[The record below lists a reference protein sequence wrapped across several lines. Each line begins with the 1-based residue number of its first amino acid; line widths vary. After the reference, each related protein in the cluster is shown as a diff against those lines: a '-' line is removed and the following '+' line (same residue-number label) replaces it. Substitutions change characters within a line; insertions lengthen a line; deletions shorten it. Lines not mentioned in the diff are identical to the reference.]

1 VSIQLSDFRKQPLSI
16 LEVHLDKV
24 CRNYLFLKKKLKN
37 GTDCAAVVKADAY
50 GLGAVPVARALYDQG
65 CRHFF
70 VAHAGEGMIVREELQ
85 EKDALIYVLN
95 GPWGASAEEFLRAR
109 LIPVLNTLGDIEY
122 WKTTDTRRPAII
134 QIDTG
139 MNRLGLSASDVQT
152 LPARK
157 DWLDALDLRFVMS
170 HLACADAPTHLKNKE
185 QLALFE
191 KLSSSL
197 NRPLRLSLANSAGIF
212 LGPDYHFDMARPGC
226 ALYGINPVEGSE
238 NPMQGTVTLKSR
250 ILQIRDIAQAGTV
263 GYGAGY
269 KISPPAKCATIS
281 VGYADGY
288 FRSFTGKGF
297 VHIGSEKCPV
307 IGRVSMDTIV
317 VDITKLKT
325 PVAEGD
331 FADIIGAQHTV
342 DDAAKEAG
350 TIGYEILTALGK
362 RYQRLY
368 QNG

>member
-1 VSIQLSDFRKQPLSI
+1 MSIQLSDFRKHPLSI
-16 LEVHLDKV
+16 LEVHLDRV
-24 CRNYLFLKKKLKN
+24 CRNYLFLKKKLKS

-50 GLGAVPVARALYDQG
+50 GLGAVPVAKALYDQG

-70 VAHAGEGMIVREELQ
+70 VAHVGEGMIVREALP

-109 LIPVLNTLGDIEY
+109 LVPVLNTLGDIEY
-122 WKTTDTRRPAII
+122 WKSAETKRPALI

-139 MNRLGLSASDVQT
+139 MNRLGLSSPDVQK
-152 LPARK
+152 LCDQKNR
-157 DWLDALDLRFVMS
+157 LDALDLRFVMS
-170 HLACADAPTHLKNKE
+170 HLACADEPAHPKNRE

-191 KLSSSL
+191 KLAATL
-197 NRPLRLSLANSAGIF
+197 DRPLRLSFANSAGIF

-226 ALYGINPVEGSE
+226 ALYGINPVEGIE
-238 NPMQGTVTLKSR
+238 NPMLGAVTLKSR
-250 ILQIRDIAQAGTV
+250 ILQIRDVEAAGTA
-263 GYGAGY
+263 GYGASY

-288 FRSFTGKGF
+288 FRSFTGRGF
-297 VHIGSEKCPV
+297 VYIGSEKCPV
-307 IGRVSMDTIV
+307 IGRVSMDTII

-325 PVAEGD
+325 AVTEGD
-331 FADIIGAQHTV
+331 FAEIIGAHHTV

-368 QNG
+368 RNG